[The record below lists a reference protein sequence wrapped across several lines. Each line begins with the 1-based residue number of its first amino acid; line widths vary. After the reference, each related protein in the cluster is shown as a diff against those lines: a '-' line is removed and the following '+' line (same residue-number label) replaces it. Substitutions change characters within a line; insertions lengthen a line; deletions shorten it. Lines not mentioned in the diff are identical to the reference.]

1 MNHCSTEY
9 IETNRLI
16 LRQFKVEDAKNMYNN
31 WASDDE
37 VTKFLTWPT
46 HANVLESE
54 EILKEWVRNYKYRD
68 FYQWAIVLKES
79 KEVIGSIGV
88 VSYDEKINMVHIG
101 YCIGKKWWHKD
112 VTSEALKYI
121 IQFFLRRLM

>member
-46 HANVLESE
+46 YANVL
-54 EILKEWVRNYKYRD
+54 
-68 FYQWAIVLKES
+68 ES
-79 KEVIGSIGV
+79 KEVIGSIRV
-88 VSYDEKINMVHIG
+88 P
-101 YCIGKKWWHKD
+101 
-112 VTSEALKYI
+112 I
-121 IQFFLRRLM
+121 IAIISNIAPPV